1 MDKKIIL
8 FFVLLLGLSSSLWAD
23 NATFNFTSS
32 GGIDPNSV
40 KASNGATTTWVQ
52 SPFTFKFIS
61 AGSNN
66 DVSVEQ
72 SGNDRGLKLQTN
84 ASFSIETSDVVIS
97 SINLTYNNANNTA
110 TATSE
115 ENITTTLSGT
125 TQTVSGSFQSVA
137 FTNNTSNIYISEITI
152 TYETIDENTYT
163 APKTWTFNKGGESW
177 TDISGSD
184 LTDNGLWESKT
195 NNDNV
200 YYEYKG
206 TASGDVPLYY
216 KDGVKLIPEAQGLLF
231 NANGTASN
239 ITTDLKY
246 DITIKNGASV
256 IIPNSKA
263 GQLITLYGWYGS
275 SSLTMSDN
283 VTQESSDVP
292 TNGGA
297 GTIKIRVNSDG
308 DVRLSHSYLN
318 IWSISIYGDLTRFS
332 SMGNQTYTYQPNS
345 ENTFNHT
352 VIVEPHDAI
361 PSGTGVNLGDYITVT
376 SSNSAS
382 IDVSNVGFSY
392 TAERGRLIIYGIQPK
407 AIGDATLTIKYHG
420 GEYNDAEC
428 TPTFYVRDPATVK
441 FSENSINVKK
451 VDGTTEYGQTATSS
465 YGGTIKYKTSSSIIN
480 LDENSGKFTI
490 NGTGSAVITAYTDRT
505 ADHAYAEASYTVNIT
520 VDGGESLY
528 FTHDE
533 TKVNLGCYAYLELKM
548 SGVLAK
554 DIKDI
559 YFVIT
564 DPDNDVHTVVTNINK
579 SNITPSQ
586 DAYSASTT
594 TEVIYDR
601 DPAEEGTKVT
611 RVIIKIQSDAT
622 RPESVGQSL
631 NVTALMNYAYNS
643 EDAQIST
650 STRLTFTEAN
660 SRNWGYTS
668 ETKKGYMFVGDVI
681 GVPGLW
687 GNPNGNEGS
696 TYAKAK
702 GNTQSLKNGVGEETG
717 TYRKSTNTVKYTL
730 SNTDRAT
737 LFFSDNIQKYT
748 DTLMV
753 YARAAGS
760 VIITARDEQTG
771 QIDTYTLSI
780 EERTLVEEESAE
792 AISHFP
798 YTWDFSHGVD
808 DGTKT
813 LLASDEGYWTRYN
826 HSSKDDYKTLYADGV
841 YTSNLGLARRDVAGS
856 THQPKLL
863 TAENECLTP
872 FKGIKASLG
881 ASNDVSTVLGRLFID
896 TNAADNEPYLRI
908 EGGYSLF
915 LTELD
920 KADKCV
926 GKDYMIYV
934 KVKADSNGGSVTCA
948 GTGVTSKKETL
959 GGKEVKV
966 LAFPITNGATGI
978 NLNVDDCSIYWIAAS
993 TEARSIGTAAG
1004 SDGSLSS
1011 HHLATYS
1018 YSGDYDFD
1026 LDKVFE
1032 AEKVDAW
1039 VVSSVNSAD
1048 NALVATL
1055 SPVSGEMPANTG
1067 VILRQTD
1074 NTSTSPT
1081 SAYMIAKAKN
1091 SDSYVPAQ
1099 AVASNRLI
1107 ATGMEGKTIYAEAGD
1122 ADGLTSGTTHLT
1134 YIMSSQYYWGRDSE
1148 KDDKYNDYKGYGFFK
1163 IGAASLSAPAQM
1175 AYLVVEKADFDDVLM
1190 GGGVNPDA
1198 GSSAKIFLVFDGED
1212 EWTGIEDIRTNS
1224 KITDGNDA
1232 YYTLQG
1238 THVSQPSKGGIYIY
1252 QGKKIYV
1259 K

>member
-1 MDKKIIL
+1 MNKKFIL

-23 NATFNFTSS
+23 EVTFGYDGNVSLSVIKVNNKTDDVTSLTSDDGKVVLNFT
-32 GGIDPNSV
+32 
-40 KASNGATTTWVQ
+40 
-52 SPFTFKFIS
+52 
-61 AGSNN
+61 AGSATITQN
-66 DVSVEQ
+66 S
-72 SGNDRGLKLQTN
+72 SKLKFQTGT
-84 ASFSIETSDVVIS
+84 SF
-97 SINLTYNNANNTA
+97 
-110 TATSE
+110 
-115 ENITTTLSGT
+115 
-125 TQTVSGSFQSVA
+125 TVSGNGVLLTQVVITHSETNRSFTCSDVLNYSWTNPSSTGTWA
-137 FTNNTSNIYISEITI
+137 GSSTSDITFTNENSGNLNVTSIVV
-152 TYETIDENTYT
+152 TYETIEENTYT
-163 APKTWTFNKGGESW
+163 SPKTWTFTSSRTAAATLTAKSYWSQDDGTLSLNGLYIYQRTTSNEPLYISATALLPETKGLVFTSNSVG
-177 TDISGSD
+177 DIF
-184 LTDNGLWESKT
+184 TDN
-195 NNDNV
+195 
-200 YYEYKG
+200 
-206 TASGDVPLYY
+206 
-216 KDGVKLIPEAQGLLF
+216 
-231 NANGTASN
+231 
-239 ITTDLKY
+239 TTDL
-246 DITIKNGASV
+246 TLRNGASV
-256 IIPNSKA
+256 TIPNAKA
-263 GQLITLYGWYGS
+263 GQTIEFQAYFWNDEVV
-275 SSLTMSDN
+275 SLTN
-283 VTQESSDVP
+283 ATVK
-292 TNGGA
+292 
-297 GTIKIRVNSDG
+297 GTSNT
-308 DVRLSHSYLN
+308 
-318 IWSISIYGDLTRFS
+318 SISVTAGSNEVTNQLTVTADGPVTLTTVDNANRLNLRYITIYGGNLTRFS

-407 AIGDATLTIKYHG
+407 AKGDATLTIKYHG

-428 TPTFYVRDPATVK
+428 TPTFYVREPATVI
-441 FSENSINVKK
+441 FSESSINVKK

-559 YFVIT
+559 YFKIT
-564 DPDNDVHTVVTNINK
+564 DPDNVVHTVVTNINK
-579 SNITPSQ
+579 NNIAPSQ

-594 TEVIYDR
+594 TEVIYDG

-631 NVTALMNYAYNS
+631 NVTALMNYVYND

-702 GNTQSLKNGVGEETG
+702 GNNQSLKNGVGEDTG

-780 EERTLVEEESAE
+780 EDRTLVEEESAD

-1026 LDKVFE
+1026 LEKVFE

-1091 SDSYVPAQ
+1091 SDSYEPALP
-1099 AVASNRLI
+1099 VSSNRLI

-1122 ADGLTSGTTHLT
+1122 GNGLTPGTTHLT
-1134 YIMSSQYYWGRDSE
+1134 YIMTSQYVWG
-1148 KDDKYNDYKGYGFFK
+1148 KDPDTGIDYKGYGFFK
-1163 IGAASLSAPAQM
+1163 LWEDSYPAKPQM

-1190 GGGVNPDA
+1190 GGGVNPNA

-1224 KITDGNDA
+1224 KAVGGDEG

-1238 THVSQPSKGGIYIY
+1238 TRVAQPTKGGIYIH
-1252 QGKKIYV
+1252 QGKKIFV

>member
-1 MDKKIIL
+1 MSKKFIL
-8 FFVLLLGLSSSLWAD
+8 FFVLLLGLSSSLWAVD
-23 NATFNFTSS
+23 VTFGYDSGVSLSDIEVKKGEASKSLTSGKITLTFTSTS
-32 GGIDPNSV
+32 DNGIGQNGDQQLKFQQGTSFTV
-40 KASNGATTTWVQ
+40 SASNAIVTKVVIT
-52 SPFTFKFIS
+52 
-61 AGSNN
+61 
-66 DVSVEQ
+66 
-72 SGNDRGLKLQTN
+72 QTETSR
-84 ASFSIETSDVVIS
+84 SFSASTG
-97 SINLTYNNANNTA
+97 NYTHT
-110 TATSE
+110 
-115 ENITTTLSGT
+115 SGT
-125 TQTVSGSFQSVA
+125 GTWTGSTSSEIT
-137 FTNNTSNIYISEITI
+137 FTNNNEGKNVNVTSIVV

-177 TDISGSD
+177 TDISSSD
-184 LTDNGLWESKT
+184 LTDNGLWVSQT
-195 NNDNV
+195 DNGNVRYV
-200 YYEYKG
+200 YNG

-318 IWSISIYGDLTRFS
+318 IWSISINGGNLTRFS

-420 GEYNDAEC
+420 GEYDDAEC
-428 TPTFYVRDPATVK
+428 TPTFYVREPATVY

-451 VDGTTEYGQTATSS
+451 VDGTTEYGQTATSTS
-465 YGGTIKYKTSSSIIN
+465 GGTIKYKTSSSIIN

-505 ADHAYAEASYTVNIT
+505 DNYAYAEASYTVNIT

-564 DPDNDVHTVVTNINK
+564 DPDNVVHTVVTEINK
-579 SNITPSQ
+579 SNIPPSQ

-594 TEVIYDR
+594 TEVIYDG
-601 DPAEEGTKVT
+601 DPENEETKVT
-611 RVIIKIQSDAT
+611 RVIIKIQSDAN
-622 RPESVGQSL
+622 RPESVGKSL
-631 NVTALMNYAYNS
+631 NVTALMNYVYNN

-660 SRNWGYTS
+660 SRNWGYAS

-702 GNTQSLKNGVGEETG
+702 GNNQSLKNGVGEDTG

-737 LFFSDNIQKYT
+737 LFFSDNIQKFT

-780 EERTLVEEESAE
+780 EDRTLVEEESAD

-841 YTSNLGLARRDVAGS
+841 YTSNLGLARRDVAGT

-881 ASNDVSTVLGRLFID
+881 GSADVSSVLGRLFID

-920 KADKCV
+920 KTTDKCV

-948 GTGVTSKKETL
+948 GTGVTSKEETL

-978 NLNVDDCSIYWIAAS
+978 NLNVKDCSIYWIAAS

-1026 LDKVFE
+1026 LEKVFE

-1039 VVSSVNSAD
+1039 VVSSVESAD

-1055 SPVSGEMPANTG
+1055 SQVRGEMPANTG

-1074 NTSTSPT
+1074 NKSTSPT

-1091 SDSYVPAQ
+1091 SDSYEPALT
-1099 AVASNRLI
+1099 VSPNKLI
-1107 ATGMEGKTIYAEAGD
+1107 ATGMEDKTIYAEAGD
-1122 ADGLTSGTTHLT
+1122 AKGLTSGTTYLT

-1148 KDDKYNDYKGYGFFK
+1148 KDDKYHDYKGYGFFK

-1175 AYLVVEKADFDDVLM
+1175 AYLVVGKADFNDVLM

-1198 GSSAKIFLVFDGED
+1198 ESSAKIFLVFDGED

-1238 THVSQPSKGGIYIY
+1238 THVSQPSKGGIYIH